1 TIQFLQV
8 QPLSRRSIFF
18 GKYIHA
24 GAVTLLSSL
33 GIFIFIV
40 LLGTVFNR
48 FGDWNYPI
56 LHYNSDTVAQTDA
69 YNGLE
74 ALEGGYN
81 FMPLG
86 TFLTETITLFLFV
99 ALSVIALTH
108 VLSFL
113 KIHVFGVL
121 AATLFISIGG
131 YIGSLQL
138 GEYAAFSPFTY
149 FNVTKIINGELS
161 TTLDQPAISFV
172 NGCWV
177 LLAFTVVLLVVG
189 YVF

>member
-1 TIQFLQV
+1 
-8 QPLSRRSIFF
+8 
-18 GKYIHA
+18 
-24 GAVTLLSSL
+24 
-33 GIFIFIV
+33 
-40 LLGTVFNR
+40 
-48 FGDWNYPI
+48 
-56 LHYNSDTVAQTDA
+56 
-69 YNGLE
+69 
-74 ALEGGYN
+74 
-81 FMPLG
+81 
-86 TFLTETITLFLFV
+86 
-99 ALSVIALTH
+99 
-108 VLSFL
+108 

-189 YVF
+189 YVFAKRRYKKRNSTGKSVKNTAS